1 MQGEQIKFQTSS
13 QIESVSTRADNTI
26 KVVISTQ
33 ELQPSEAAALFSLK
47 GKQGWMLF
55 SENALKESDIPE
67 DPAPEFEGQKTLS
80 ERQRDVMWLYW
91 DKKTDKK
98 KPFEEFRREKME
110 GIIEFWK
117 GKLD

>member
-1 MQGEQIKFQTSS
+1 MKFQVAST
-13 QIESVSTRADNTI
+13 IEKISTRSDNTI
-26 KVVISTQ
+26 SVHLGTQ
-33 ELQPSEAAALFSLK
+33 ELLPEEAATLFALK